1 MANNEIHQAGDYK
14 LELAE
19 LVSYRVHNEENKTYR
34 VDIKPILVNI
44 ELSENIMQNHMIGSL
59 TVYDT
64 QDIRTVLPI
73 TGLEK
78 LLLKFNTPG
87 MSGINAV
94 EGEGFPFHV
103 YKIDKINLNERQGKA
118 QAYRIF
124 FTAEEAFR
132 DSMSRISKAYTGK
145 IEDAVEDIL
154 RNKKFLNSKKK
165 LFFEP
170 SASNNKVVIPNLRP
184 YEAINWMICQLKAEK
199 YNGGG
204 YFFYETPRGWF
215 LRSLE
220 SMMAVNGVAARPV
233 VWDYHYQTANV
244 KNEGMK
250 DVASDMHSVIKY
262 EFIKP
267 TNSLF
272 NLRSGMYCSKLLIH
286 DAFNKIFQELDFDYQ
301 KNFEK
306 NFHTEH
312 DNGQKSKNKFTIPM
326 NKWEDTNKS
335 FTENPDSQL
344 SFQSGTS
351 KIHNTMDTLG
361 KVLSQEVL
369 SQTLAM
375 GSIQLKL
382 LVPGNSLIQA
392 GDMISFD
399 LPLMR
404 PLGQEKQLPNPYY
417 TGRYLITAVKHSL
430 STVASQYNMV
440 LECYKDAVH
449 TPFEL
454 EIDNSTLDKPIY
466 ETHNIYDM
474 DELLLKDTD
483 NA

>member
-1 MANNEIHQAGDYK
+1 
-14 LELAE
+14 
-19 LVSYRVHNEENKTYR
+19 
-34 VDIKPILVNI
+34 
-44 ELSENIMQNHMIGSL
+44 
-59 TVYDT
+59 
-64 QDIRTVLPI
+64 
-73 TGLEK
+73 
-78 LLLKFNTPG
+78 
-87 MSGINAV
+87 
-94 EGEGFPFHV
+94 
-103 YKIDKINLNERQGKA
+103 
-118 QAYRIF
+118 
-124 FTAEEAFR
+124 
-132 DSMSRISKAYTGK
+132 
-145 IEDAVEDIL
+145 
-154 RNKKFLNSKKK
+154 
-165 LFFEP
+165 
-170 SASNNKVVIPNLRP
+170 
-184 YEAINWMICQLKAEK
+184 
-199 YNGGG
+199 
-204 YFFYETPRGWF
+204 
-215 LRSLE
+215 
-220 SMMAVNGVAARPV
+220 
-233 VWDYHYQTANV
+233 
-244 KNEGMK
+244 
-250 DVASDMHSVIKY
+250 
-262 EFIKP
+262 
-267 TNSLF
+267 
-272 NLRSGMYCSKLLIH
+272 
-286 DAFNKIFQELDFDYQ
+286 
-301 KNFEK
+301 
-306 NFHTEH
+306 
-312 DNGQKSKNKFTIPM
+312 M

-351 KIHNTMDTLG
+351 KIHDTMDTLG